1 MSKSFNLDE
10 LGLLHTMIEVS
21 LENGLENDAPAKII
35 DVLQSIKS
43 KLEPLIEAE
52 CNIFNEFQ
60 ELTTQLDDLHLASKI
75 IVKNPDAVTTD
86 YQTN

>member
-1 MSKSFNLDE
+1 MNPRFTLDE
-10 LGLLHTMIEVS
+10 LGLMHTMIGIS
-21 LENGLENDAPAKII
+21 LENANENDAPAKII

-60 ELTTQLDDLHLASKI
+60 ELTTQLDDLYLASKI
-75 IVKNPDAVTTD
+75 IVQNPDAVTTD
-86 YQTN
+86 YQNN

>member
-1 MSKSFNLDE
+1 VSESFNLDE

-21 LENGLENDAPAKII
+21 LENGLENDAPEKII
-35 DVLQSIKS
+35 NVLQSIKS
-43 KLEPLIEAE
+43 KLEPLIEQE

-75 IVKNPDAVTTD
+75 IVQNPDAVTTE
-86 YQTN
+86 YNN

>member
-1 MSKSFNLDE
+1 MSESFNLDE
-10 LGLLHTMIEVS
+10 LGLLHTMIELS
-21 LENGLENDAPAKII
+21 LENADQAPAKIAN
-35 DVLQSIKS
+35 VLLSIKS
-43 KLEPLIEAE
+43 KLESLIEIE

-75 IVKNPDAVTTD
+75 IVQNPDAVTTD

>member
-1 MSKSFNLDE
+1 MSKSFDLDE
-10 LGLLHTMIEVS
+10 LGLLHTMAGVAQMNAEES
-21 LENGLENDAPAKII
+21 DAPIKIVN
-35 DVLQSIKS
+35 VLRSVME
-43 KLEPLIEAE
+43 KLESLIEIE

-75 IVKNPDAVTTD
+75 IVQNPDAVTTD

>member
-1 MSKSFNLDE
+1 VSQFNLDE
-10 LGLLHTMIEVS
+10 LGLLHTMIEVA
-21 LENGLENDAPAKII
+21 LDNALENDAPQKIVE
-35 DVLQSIKS
+35 VLKS
-43 KLEPLIEAE
+43 VLPKLESRIEEE

-60 ELTTQLDDLHLASKI
+60 ELTTQLDDLYLASKI

>member
-1 MSKSFNLDE
+1 VSQFNLDE
-10 LGLLHTMIEVS
+10 LGLLHTMVEVS
-21 LENGLENDAPAKII
+21 LENGLENGAPDKII
-35 DVLQSIKS
+35 DVLRSVLS
-43 KLEPLIEAE
+43 KLQPLIEEE

-75 IVKNPDAVTTD
+75 IVQNPDAVTTD

>member
-1 MSKSFNLDE
+1 MSQFNLDE
-10 LGLLHTMIEVS
+10 LGLLHTMVELALDNA
-21 LENGLENDAPAKII
+21 LEQGAPQQIVT
-35 DVLQSIKS
+35 VLQSSLS
-43 KLEPLIEAE
+43 KIESRIEEE

-60 ELTTQLDDLHLASKI
+60 ELTTQLDDLLLASKI

>member
-1 MSKSFNLDE
+1 MSQFNLDE
-10 LGLLHTMIEVS
+10 LGLLHTMVELALDNA
-21 LENGLENDAPAKII
+21 LEQGAPQQIVA
-35 DVLQSIKS
+35 VLQSSLS
-43 KLEPLIEAE
+43 KIESRIEEE
-52 CNIFNEFQ
+52 CNIFNSFQ

>member
-1 MSKSFNLDE
+1 
-10 LGLLHTMIEVS
+10 
-21 LENGLENDAPAKII
+21 
-35 DVLQSIKS
+35 VLS
-43 KLEPLIEAE
+43 KLQPLIEAE

>member
-1 MSKSFNLDE
+1 MSQFNLDE
-10 LGLLHTMIEVS
+10 LGLLHTMVELALDNA
-21 LENGLENDAPAKII
+21 LEQGAPQQIVA
-35 DVLQSIKS
+35 VLQSSLS
-43 KLEPLIEAE
+43 KIESRIEEE

-60 ELTTQLDDLHLASKI
+60 ELTTQLDDLLLASKI

>member
-1 MSKSFNLDE
+1 MSQFSLDE
-10 LGLLHTMIEVS
+10 LGLLHTMVELALDNA
-21 LENGLENDAPAKII
+21 LEQGAPQQIVA
-35 DVLQSIKS
+35 VLQSSLS
-43 KLEPLIEAE
+43 KIESRIEEE

-60 ELTTQLDDLHLASKI
+60 ELTTQLDDLLLASKI